1 MNDFI
6 IYHNPR
12 CSKSRQTLEILNQQ
26 DVDTEIVLYLENPP
40 SAEEVASIL
49 EKLGLSSRDIIRKGE
64 EEYKLLNIKDQ
75 SLTENELISFMSENP
90 KLIERPIVVKDDK
103 AIIGRPPEN
112 VLSLL

>member
-1 MNDFI
+1 MSDFI

-26 DVDTEIVLYLENPP
+26 EVDTEIVLYLENPP

-64 EEYKLLNIKDQ
+64 EEDLGNAEIGKRALIIRDLNRERMKIK
-75 SLTENELISFMSENP
+75 
-90 KLIERPIVVKDDK
+90 
-103 AIIGRPPEN
+103 N
-112 VLSLL
+112 VDV

>member
-1 MNDFI
+1 MSDFI

-40 SAEEVASIL
+40 SAEEISSIL
-49 EKLGLSSRDIIRKGE
+49 QKLGLSSRDIIRKGE